1 MKLVATA
8 RNYREI
14 KLAYRADLVELR
26 LDLYPFK
33 IDRLPKMRYII
44 SCRRLVDRGK
54 FIGDERTRLER
65 LKKFIG
71 VAQYIDLEY
80 DLPDEIFNEFNCK
93 IIESYH
99 NFKTTPSY
107 KVLRDLVE
115 NGRGDIYKIA
125 TMGKDKDDVLKIVK
139 LLTEYENVVAFLLGR
154 KFSFT
159 RILGAFLGSPLL
171 YCSVRSPVA
180 PGQVK
185 LRHVTKILK
194 YLGYHPS

>member
-14 KLAYRADLVELR
+14 ELAYQADLVELR

-33 IDRLPKMRYII
+33 IGKLPKMRYII
-44 SCRRLVDRGK
+44 SCRRLVDGGK
-54 FIGDERTRLER
+54 FVGDERTRLER

-80 DLPDEIFNEFNCK
+80 DLPDEIFSEFDCK

-99 NFKTTPSY
+99 NFKMTPSY

-115 NGRGDIYKIA
+115 HRRGDIYKIA

-139 LLTEYENVVAFLLGR
+139 LLTEYENVVAFLMGR

-159 RILGAFLGSPLL
+159 RIFGVFLGSPLL
-171 YCSVRSPVA
+171 YCSVRNPVA
-180 PGQVK
+180 PGQME
-185 LRHVTKILK
+185 LRNVTKILRH
-194 YLGYHPS
+194 LGYHPS